1 MTTLNLL
8 GCQRAFRGLLAALLA
23 GSLTSCTRAGSGT
36 AAEPLPLG
44 PEACAVVRAATH
56 GASGFPAGTSVKVAT
71 AFSSEEAQRFERSL
85 EVFESCSGID
95 VVQEATDMLESR
107 LRAIDPGVV
116 TPSWRTD
123 LAVVPQP
130 GLAQDLARQGV
141 TVPLPRT
148 VRGNVELG
156 WDRTWAEVAEV
167 EGEPYAAPLLASV
180 KSFVWYSPQAF
191 AEAGY
196 RVPASWRELLD
207 LTAQIKAD
215 HPGGEVT
222 PWCLGVED
230 GGASGWTLSDW
241 LEEVLLT
248 TQGSSAYDRWARHEV
263 PLDDPSAVKALKEV
277 ESLVLAEG
285 HVPGGRTGA
294 RHTTLEAAGESLAQG
309 RCLMLHA
316 SSAYETILP
325 AGTAVLSAAGSGAG
339 QVQGQSTL
347 DAFPFPVTAPDD
359 PVLVGGDYLVR
370 VASPFGTEDVAEA
383 VAAPS
388 GTSHAEAVTA
398 VMDYL
403 TSADWARRRVA
414 LGGVTTGNRAVT
426 PDSVDSAVG
435 QRAIKTLQS
444 RQVAIRFDA
453 SDAMPSSVGTA
464 ALWTALVAWNE
475 GSWSAEQALQEAE
488 SSWPQD

>member
-1 MTTLNLL
+1 MTTLNPWRRR
-8 GCQRAFRGLLAALLA
+8 RAARALLA
-23 GSLTSCTRAGSGT
+23 TLLVGSLSGCSLSNYGS

-44 PEACAVVRAATH
+44 PQACAVVRAATH
-56 GASGFPAGTSVKVAT
+56 LTDAFPAGTSVKVAT
-71 AFSSEEAQRFERSL
+71 AFSREEAQRFEQSL

-95 VVQEATDMLESR
+95 VVQEATDMLEGR
-107 LRAIDPGVV
+107 LRDIKPGQVG
-116 TPSWRTD
+116 PGWSTD

-130 GLAQDLARQGV
+130 GLARDLAKLGV

-156 WDRTWAEVAEV
+156 WDRTWAEVAEL

-191 AEAGY
+191 AKAGY
-196 RVPASWRELLD
+196 QVPTSWEELQA

-215 HPGGEVT
+215 HPDGAVT

-230 GGASGWTLSDW
+230 GGASGWPLSDW

-248 TQGSSAYDRWARHEV
+248 TQGSAAYDRWARHEV
-263 PLDDPSAVKALKEV
+263 PLDDPSAVQALTEV

-285 HVPGGRTGA
+285 HVPGGRAGA
-294 RHTTLEAAGESLAQG
+294 RQTTVEAAGEDLAQG

-316 SSAYETILP
+316 SSAYETLLP
-325 AGTAVLSAAGSGAG
+325 EGSSVLSAADSSAG
-339 QVQGQSTL
+339 RSPERSTL

-370 VASPFGTEDVAEA
+370 VASPFDTEDVSGAL
-383 VAAPS
+383 AAPS
-388 GTSHAEAVTA
+388 DTSHPEAVTA
-398 VMDYL
+398 VMSYL
-403 TSADWARRRVA
+403 TSADWVRRRVA
-414 LGGVTTGNRAVT
+414 LGGVTTGNRAVSAE
-426 PDSVDSAVG
+426 SVDSAVG
-435 QRAIKTLQS
+435 QRAIRKLQS

-464 ALWTALVAWNE
+464 ALWSALVSWGE
-475 GSWSAEQALQEAE
+475 GSQGAEEALQEAE
-488 SSWPQD
+488 RSWPRG